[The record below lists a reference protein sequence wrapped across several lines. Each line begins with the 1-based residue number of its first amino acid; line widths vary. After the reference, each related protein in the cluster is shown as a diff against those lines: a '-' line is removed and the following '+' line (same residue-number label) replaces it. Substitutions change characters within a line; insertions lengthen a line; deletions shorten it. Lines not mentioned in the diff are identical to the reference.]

1 MSARARPGWRLA
13 QVVGSL
19 VAAALIVVV
28 TILVVGARLPA
39 VEGYLPELHDQREDE
54 SERLD
59 EQREEEA
66 ERLEEQREEE
76 AERLEEQREG

>member
-1 MSARARPGWRLA
+1 MSAGRTRPAWRLA

-19 VAAALIVVV
+19 VGAALIVVA

-39 VEGYLPELHDQREDE
+39 LEDYLPELHDQRE
-54 SERLD
+54 
-59 EQREEEA
+59 EEW

-76 AERLEEQREG
+76 AERLEERRERRDG